1 VDKAG
6 QRDKLPTFCAVQRT
20 RIPVIVDEVS
30 NIVAMRTEIS
40 ELRKR
45 FEAVADQ
52 MNEIMLKQSV
62 ESWPP
67 LSHAMGV
74 GARQTEVIVHRRT
87 TEYCTSISA
96 TCTSRGTGYNGSC
109 R

>member
-1 VDKAG
+1 MCEVDKAD
-6 QRDKLPTFCAVQRT
+6 QRDKLPTFCAAQRT

-30 NIVAMRTEIS
+30 DIAAMRTKMS

-62 ESWPP
+62 KSWPP

-74 GARQTEVIVHRRT
+74 GARRTEV
-87 TEYCTSISA
+87 SINNSHVRSLSTA
-96 TCTSRGTGYNGSC
+96 V
-109 R
+109 